1 MYSDIMPFVNKRP
14 ALEMT
19 EDELRQLNII
29 SKSRKQPKR
38 AVERANVLLRFH
50 EGTSISQIARE
61 LGTNRPKVERTID
74 KAFAFGILA
83 ALEDLPRSGRSRIIS
98 SGARTWILSL
108 ACSKPLEHGYPNEL
122 WTQRLL
128 AEHIRKHCIDN
139 GFPELSKISRG
150 TISKILRASN
160 VKPHKISSYIAPIDP
175 EFEPKS
181 AVVLHTYK
189 QVELLQQ
196 ISKDGR
202 PLDMIIISY
211 DEKPGIQAVENKYKD
226 LMPVAGKYA
235 TLSRDHEYIRHGT
248 ISLLAGIDL
257 LTGTVH
263 YKMFDRH
270 RSAEFIEFLKS
281 LDSAYHKN
289 IKIILILDNVRVHTS
304 KKTLE
309 YLKTVP
315 QRFHFVFTPK
325 HASWLN
331 IIESLFSKMTRT
343 MLRGIRVSS
352 KEELIE
358 RISQYIEAMNET
370 PTIFKWKYKM
380 DKMAGGIVVD
390 NDRGVLIC

>member
-1 MYSDIMPFVNKRP
+1 MPFVSKRL
-14 ALEMT
+14 ALELT
-19 EDELRQLNII
+19 EDEIKQLETI
-29 SKSRKQPKR
+29 SKSRTQPER
-38 AVERANVLLRFH
+38 AVERSKVLLKFH
-50 EGTSISQIARE
+50 EGKSISQIARD

-74 KAFAFGILA
+74 KAFAFGIHA
-83 ALEDLPRSGRSRIIS
+83 ALKDLPRSGRSRKIS
-98 SGARTWILSL
+98 SAERTWILSL
-108 ACSKPLEHGYPNEL
+108 ACSKPLDYGYPHEL
-122 WTQRLL
+122 WTQQLL
-128 AEHIRKHCIDN
+128 AEYIRRHCIEN
-139 GFPELSKISRG
+139 GFPELSKIARG

-160 VKPHKISSYIAPIDP
+160 VKPHKISSYLAPIDP

-196 ISKDGR
+196 ISKEGKH
-202 PLDMIIISY
+202 LDMIIISY
-211 DEKPGIQAVENKYKD
+211 DEKPGIQAIGNRYPD
-226 LMPVAGKYA
+226 LMPVPGMYA
-235 TLSRDHEYIRHGT
+235 NVSRDHEYVRHGT

-263 YKMFDRH
+263 YKIFDRH
-270 RSAEFIEFLKS
+270 RSVEFIEFLKI
-281 LDSAYHKN
+281 LDSNYPKH
-289 IKIILILDNVRVHTS
+289 IKIVIILDNVRVHTS

-331 IIESLFSKMTRT
+331 IIESLFSKMTRSI
-343 MLRGIRVSS
+343 LRGIRVSS
-352 KEELIE
+352 KEELKE
-358 RISQYIEAMNET
+358 RVGQYIDEMNET

-390 NDRGVLIC
+390 KDCGALTC

>member
-1 MYSDIMPFVNKRP
+1 MPFVSKRP
-14 ALEMT
+14 VLELT
-19 EDELRQLNII
+19 EDELKQLNII
-29 SKSRKQPKR
+29 RKSRTQPER
-38 AVERANVLLRFH
+38 AVERAKILLAFH
-50 EGTSISQIARE
+50 EGKSISQIARD
-61 LGTNRPKVERTID
+61 LNTNRPKVERVIN
-74 KAFAFGILA
+74 KAFAFGTYA
-83 ALEDLPRSGRSRIIS
+83 ALEDLPRSGRSRKIS
-98 SGARTWILSL
+98 AGARTWILSL
-108 ACSKPLEHGYPNEL
+108 ACSKPLDHGYSYEL

-128 AEHIRKHCIDN
+128 AEHIKKQCIDN
-139 GFPELSKISRG
+139 GFPELSKISSG

-160 VKPHKISSYIAPIDP
+160 VKPHKISSYLAPIDP
-175 EFEPKS
+175 DFEPKS

-196 ISKDGR
+196 ISKEGK

-211 DEKPGIQAVENKYKD
+211 DEKPGIQAIGNKYQD
-226 LMPVAGKYA
+226 LMPVLGKYA
-235 TLSRDHEYIRHGT
+235 TVSRDHEYVRHGT

-263 YKMFDRH
+263 YKIFDRH
-270 RSAEFIEFLKS
+270 RSVEFIEFLKI
-281 LDSAYHKN
+281 LDSAYPKH
-289 IKIILILDNVRVHTS
+289 IKIVIILDNVRVHTS

-331 IIESLFSKMTRT
+331 IIESLFSKMTRS

-352 KEELIE
+352 KEELKA
-358 RISQYIEAMNET
+358 RISQYIEGMNET

-390 NDRGVLIC
+390 NESGVLIC